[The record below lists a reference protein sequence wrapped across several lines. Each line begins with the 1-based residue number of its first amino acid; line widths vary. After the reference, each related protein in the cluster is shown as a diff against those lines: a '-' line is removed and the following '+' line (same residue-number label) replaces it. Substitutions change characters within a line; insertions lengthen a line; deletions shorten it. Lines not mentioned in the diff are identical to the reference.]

1 MLLAILEASWRQHC
15 VLLAMIDGLNQVLV
29 ITRTLNDHAKADNI
43 VLEQS
48 VTEHKSSQFYLNTL
62 NAEPCCQSCPGHPL
76 WHPAPVSEH

>member
-43 VLEQS
+43 VLEQNIKDS
-48 VTEHKSSQFYLNTL
+48 KEAGFT
-62 NAEPCCQSCPGHPL
+62 
-76 WHPAPVSEH
+76 

>member
-43 VLEQS
+43 VLEQNIKDGKEAGF
-48 VTEHKSSQFYLNTL
+48 T
-62 NAEPCCQSCPGHPL
+62 
-76 WHPAPVSEH
+76 

>member
-43 VLEQS
+43 VLEQNIKD
-48 VTEHKSSQFYLNTL
+48 VKEAGFT
-62 NAEPCCQSCPGHPL
+62 
-76 WHPAPVSEH
+76 

>member
-43 VLEQS
+43 VLEQNIKDGKAAGF
-48 VTEHKSSQFYLNTL
+48 T
-62 NAEPCCQSCPGHPL
+62 
-76 WHPAPVSEH
+76 

>member
-43 VLEQS
+43 MLEQNIKDGKEAGF
-48 VTEHKSSQFYLNTL
+48 T
-62 NAEPCCQSCPGHPL
+62 
-76 WHPAPVSEH
+76 